1 MSRTYHLDGVSVE
14 ALRGVSLIVQ
24 PGDYVA
30 LVGPSG
36 SGKST
41 LMHLLGGLDRPTGGR
56 LVIGGRDV
64 TRWPRRRWPTLRNET
79 IGFVFQ
85 AFHLLPRTS
94 AVENVALPLVYRGV
108 SARQRRER
116 AAAML
121 GRVGLGHRL
130 DHRPNQM
137 SGGEQQ
143 RVAIA
148 RALVTEPTVLLADE
162 PTGNLDSVTGEA
174 VLELLE
180 RLNAESGVALV
191 MVTHDQEV
199 AARARR
205 RITMRDG
212 VVVADS
218 AAADDAAAVARR
230 PDGDDPHS
238 DHDRPPSVDHGRPAT
253 LVPAPSAEPRSA
265 SGSGPGHPSGG
276 SGGAA
281 GATGRLP
288 READPREPGVRASP
302 EVRREGRRGV
312 AGGAGRAAGQPA
324 AQRADHAR
332 GDHRGGLGGAAGRH
346 RHRHQAEGRATGRGP
361 RLQPAAGRP
370 RPGSSWAR
378 RRRCRR

>member
-1 MSRTYHLDGVSVE
+1 VSDTPPAIEAVDVSRTYQLDGVSVE
-14 ALRGVSLIVQ
+14 ALRGVSLTVQ
-24 PGDYVA
+24 AGDYVA

-56 LVIGGRDV
+56 LVLGGRDV
-64 TRWPRRRWPTLRNET
+64 NALSPPEMATLRNET

-162 PTGNLDSVTGEA
+162 PTGNLDSVTGAA

-199 AARARR
+199 AARAAR
-205 RITMRDG
+205 RIAMRDG

-218 AAADDAAAVARR
+218 ASEA
-230 PDGDDPHS
+230 
-238 DHDRPPSVDHGRPAT
+238 HDRPPSVDHGRPET
-253 LVPAPSAEPRSA
+253 LVPAPSAEPRSV
-265 SGSGPGHPSGG
+265 SGRGPGHPSGG

-288 READPREPGVRASP
+288 HDPAEADARVSGRRRVEADVREPGD
-302 EVRREGRRGV
+302 G
-312 AGGAGRAAGQPA
+312 
-324 AQRADHAR
+324 
-332 GDHRGGLGGAAGRH
+332 
-346 RHRHQAEGRATGRGP
+346 TT
-361 RLQPAAGRP
+361 
-370 RPGSSWAR
+370 
-378 RRRCRR
+378 

>member
-1 MSRTYHLDGVSVE
+1 MDGVSVP
-14 ALRGVSLIVQ
+14 ALRGVSLTIAQ
-24 PGDYVA
+24 GEYVA
-30 LVGPSG
+30 VIGPSG

-64 TRWPRRRWPTLRNET
+64 ATLTAPELATLRNET

-94 AVENVALPLVYRGV
+94 AVDNVALPLVYRGV
-108 SARQRRER
+108 GARQRRER

-130 DHRPNQM
+130 GHRPNQL

-148 RALVTEPTVLLADE
+148 RALVTDPAVLLADE
-162 PTGNLDSVTGEA
+162 PTGNLDSATGEA

-191 MVTHDQEV
+191 MVTHDPEV

-205 RITMRDG
+205 RIAVRDG
-212 VVVADS
+212 LI
-218 AAADDAAAVARR
+218 R
-230 PDGDDPHS
+230 S
-238 DHDRPPSVDHGRPAT
+238 DTVHDRPLSGGDGRPET
-253 LVPAPSAEPRSA
+253 LDPAPSAEPRSA

-276 SGGAA
+276 SGGAT

-288 READPREPGVRASP
+288 RDGGPGAP
-302 EVRREGRRGV
+302 
-312 AGGAGRAAGQPA
+312 
-324 AQRADHAR
+324 
-332 GDHRGGLGGAAGRH
+332 GGAA
-346 RHRHQAEGRATGRGP
+346 
-361 RLQPAAGRP
+361 
-370 RPGSSWAR
+370 
-378 RRRCRR
+378 

>member
-1 MSRTYHLDGVSVE
+1 MSPAPAIEAVDVSRTYELDGVSVP
-14 ALRGVSLIVQ
+14 ALRGVSLTVQ

-64 TRWPRRRWPTLRNET
+64 GSLSAPELATLRNET

-94 AVENVALPLVYRGV
+94 AVDNVALPLVYRGV
-108 SARQRRER
+108 GARQRRER

-148 RALVTEPTVLLADE
+148 RALVTDPTVLLADE
-162 PTGNLDSVTGEA
+162 PTGNLDSATGQA
-174 VLELLE
+174 VLALLE
-180 RLNAESGVALV
+180 QLNAESGVALV
-191 MVTHDQEV
+191 MVTHDREV

-205 RITMRDG
+205 QIAMRDG
-212 VVVADS
+212 VVESDS
-218 AAADDAAAVARR
+218 AAEPLVTAASTVPATSAPRPATDPVAAEQ
-230 PDGDDPHS
+230 PATAAG
-238 DHDRPPSVDHGRPAT
+238 HDRPLSGPDGRPET
-253 LVPAPSAEPRSA
+253 LRTAPSAEPRSA
-265 SGSGPGHPSGG
+265 SGSGPGHPPGG
-276 SGGAA
+276 SGGPA

-288 READPREPGVRASP
+288 R
-302 EVRREGRRGV
+302 
-312 AGGAGRAAGQPA
+312 
-324 AQRADHAR
+324 
-332 GDHRGGLGGAAGRH
+332 GAAGRTPDGAGDGST
-346 RHRHQAEGRATGRGP
+346 AERTGP
-361 RLQPAAGRP
+361 TADAGGDR
-370 RPGSSWAR
+370 
-378 RRRCRR
+378 

>member
-1 MSRTYHLDGVSVE
+1 MTGSPPAIEAVNVSRTYQLDGVSVE
-14 ALRGVSLIVQ
+14 ALRGVSLVVQ
-24 PGDYVA
+24 PGDHVA

-41 LMHLLGGLDRPTGGR
+41 LMHLLGGLDRPSGGR

-64 TRWPRRRWPTLRNET
+64 SALSPPEMATLRNET

-108 SARQRRER
+108 SARRRRER

-162 PTGNLDSVTGEA
+162 PTGNLDSVTGAA

-180 RLNAESGVALV
+180 QLNIESGVALV

-218 AAADDAAAVARR
+218 AT
-230 PDGDDPHS
+230 GDDPAAL
-238 DHDRPPSVDHGRPAT
+238 HDRPPSVDHGRPAT
-253 LVPAPSAEPRSA
+253 LVSAPSAEPRSA

-288 READPREPGVRASP
+288 DPPGVGS
-302 EVRREGRRGV
+302 GTGH
-312 AGGAGRAAGQPA
+312 AG
-324 AQRADHAR
+324 
-332 GDHRGGLGGAAGRH
+332 
-346 RHRHQAEGRATGRGP
+346 EATGG
-361 RLQPAAGRP
+361 
-370 RPGSSWAR
+370 GSGS
-378 RRRCRR
+378 

>member
-1 MSRTYHLDGVSVE
+1 MTGSPPAIEAVDVSRTYQLDGVSVE
-14 ALRGVSLIVQ
+14 ALRGVSLTVR

-64 TRWPRRRWPTLRNET
+64 NALSPPEMATLRNET

-162 PTGNLDSVTGEA
+162 PTGNLDSVTGAA

-199 AARARR
+199 AARAQR

-218 AAADDAAAVARR
+218 AA
-230 PDGDDPHS
+230 
-238 DHDRPPSVDHGRPAT
+238 HDRPLPVDHGRPET
-253 LVPAPSAEPRSA
+253 LVPAPSAEPRSV

-288 READPREPGVRASP
+288 REPGPSHAGADTREPGRGEP
-302 EVRREGRRGV
+302 ED
-312 AGGAGRAAGQPA
+312 GA
-324 AQRADHAR
+324 
-332 GDHRGGLGGAAGRH
+332 
-346 RHRHQAEGRATGRGP
+346 T
-361 RLQPAAGRP
+361 
-370 RPGSSWAR
+370 
-378 RRRCRR
+378 

>member
-1 MSRTYHLDGVSVE
+1 MTEPAASGPHGGERAPAIEAVDVSRTYQLDGVSVA
-14 ALRGVSLIVQ
+14 ALRGVSLTVQ

-64 TRWPRRRWPTLRNET
+64 NALAPPEMATLRNET

-162 PTGNLDSVTGEA
+162 PTGNLDSVTGAA

-180 RLNAESGVALV
+180 QLNEESGVALV

-199 AARARR
+199 AARAHR

-218 AAADDAAAVARR
+218 ARPPGADT
-230 PDGDDPHS
+230 DPHS
-238 DHDRPPSVDHGRPAT
+238 AHDRPPSVDHGRPAT

-288 READPREPGVRASP
+288 REAERPQADPREARDAAVG
-302 EVRREGRRGV
+302 E
-312 AGGAGRAAGQPA
+312 RAA
-324 AQRADHAR
+324 
-332 GDHRGGLGGAAGRH
+332 
-346 RHRHQAEGRATGRGP
+346 E
-361 RLQPAAGRP
+361 
-370 RPGSSWAR
+370 RPGGTT
-378 RRRCRR
+378 

>member
-1 MSRTYHLDGVSVE
+1 MTGAPPAIEAVDVSRTYQLDGVSVE
-14 ALRGVSLIVQ
+14 ALRGVSLLVQ

-64 TRWPRRRWPTLRNET
+64 NALAPPEMATLRNET

-108 SARQRRER
+108 PARQRRTR

-162 PTGNLDSVTGEA
+162 PTGNLDSVTGAA

-180 RLNAESGVALV
+180 QLNVESGVALV
-191 MVTHDQEV
+191 LVTHDQEV
-199 AARARR
+199 AARAQR

-218 AAADDAAAVARR
+218 DNR
-230 PDGDDPHS
+230 
-238 DHDRPPSVDHGRPAT
+238 HDRPPSVDHGRPAT

-288 READPREPGVRASP
+288 REVDQGRPGV
-302 EVRREGRRGV
+302 E
-312 AGGAGRAAGQPA
+312 
-324 AQRADHAR
+324 
-332 GDHRGGLGGAAGRH
+332 
-346 RHRHQAEGRATGRGP
+346 
-361 RLQPAAGRP
+361 
-370 RPGSSWAR
+370 RPGGTA
-378 RRRCRR
+378 